1 MIEVV
6 LSGPGRNALGMRTM
20 QACLDALEAASG
32 APVLLTGDG
41 PAFSAGLDL
50 KEVSAF
56 TTETSKTFL
65 ALLDRLVDALYSY
78 PGPTAALVN
87 GHAIAGGAV
96 LALCCDYRVAVD
108 DPGVRI
114 GLNEVALGLRF
125 PPAILELV
133 RRRIPA
139 QHLETV
145 VLGAGLFSPRE
156 ALRLGFLDAVEEA
169 PRPRA
174 EAVLSM
180 LANHPRDAYADTKLA
195 LRPKLAGRPQ
205 EVAAFEE
212 RGIASWS
219 SPELKAR
226 IAAILKK

>member
-1 MIEVV
+1 MIEIV

-20 QACLDALEAASG
+20 QACLDALEAAKG

-56 TTETSKTFL
+56 TTESAKGFL
-65 ALLDRLVDALYSY
+65 ALLDRLVDALYKY

-108 DPGVRI
+108 DSGVRI

-133 RRRIPA
+133 RRRVPER
-139 QHLETV
+139 HLETV

-156 ALRLGFLDAVEEA
+156 ALRLGLIDAVEEA

-174 EAVLSM
+174 EAVLSV
-180 LANHPRDAYADTKLA
+180 LSNHPRDAYADTKAA
-195 LRPKLAGRPQ
+195 LRPKLEGRPR

-212 RGIASWS
+212 RGLASWS

-226 IAAILKK
+226 IASILKK